1 MDRMKWIS
9 GGAKLVLMAS
19 LVGAAGCTKKQSAPL
34 HQSQVK
40 VQNTVQGTGNLVK
53 DRKAVAAHLE
63 MLARGVAGVRN
74 ANCVVFGK
82 YAIVGIDVDE
92 KLERSRVGTIKYSVA
107 EAFRKDPYGI
117 DALVTADMDL
127 AQRLRE
133 IRADVRQGRPVAG
146 FSEELADIVG
156 RLVPQIPRNIVPPEK
171 PENTG
176 VNNRLQPAK

>member
-1 MDRMKWIS
+1 
-9 GGAKLVLMAS
+9 MAS